1 MGKLIKTL
9 TFKTGEETRSVK
21 LNKDSYKDNLLSA
34 QINKTLNLIEE
45 FRKMSE
51 MTWETSL

>member
-34 QINKTLNLIEE
+34 QINKALNLIEE